1 MTIEE
6 IEHPL
11 IEARR
16 LERTL
21 QLARV
26 VGALL
31 LLTLGPLFRTT
42 DPIQLVYLAVG
53 LAAWAAVLQVLLGRA
68 RSIEDQRRLGLV
80 GLAIDMAVVV
90 YAMWIFSASPDWS
103 IWTIGVLVIIGT
115 AFRFGRLGAIGS
127 AIALSIAYLAV
138 SAYRTATYG
147 FSTTPPLA
155 AFHIIV
161 YLLTALLLSGSL
173 RELYR
178 LRAQRE
184 FQYFHDLL
192 TGLPNRTLL
201 TERLQQALVRAQRS
215 GDQTSLL
222 VVDLNDF
229 KAVNDGFGYDA
240 GDELLREVGPRITTQ
255 LRQSDT
261 IARLGGDEFAVLLP
275 ATDASGAIQVAEKIV
290 AALELPFVLDGV
302 SLDVGGSIGIV
313 HAPTHA
319 EDAEELFTRADIA
332 MHAAKGSL
340 SGYTVFSVDQDRS
353 GAQRLAMTAE
363 LRRAIDGGELIL
375 YYQPLVDLR
384 SGTITSV
391 EALVRWLH
399 PQRGLVAPDDFIP
412 LAERTGL
419 IKQLTRDVLSQA
431 IRQARAWQLAGHV
444 MPVGVNLS
452 MRNVLDPQLA
462 ATVSQLLE
470 RWQAPAELLRLE
482 ITESV
487 LAAEP
492 ERALATIEALRAT
505 GVRIV
510 LDDFGTGYSSLAYLN
525 RLVLDELKIDR
536 SFVMGMATDDHQTTI
551 VRAIVDLGHGLG
563 YKVVAEGVEDSTTR
577 DRLASLGCD
586 VIQGFLVARPMPGK
600 AVTPWLQ
607 QYGALAMTNELSGQ
621 FAPML

>member
-1 MTIEE
+1 MRADE

-26 VGALL
+26 AGAVLVL
-31 LLTLGPLFRTT
+31 ALGPLFHTT
-42 DPIQLVYLAVG
+42 DPIHLVVLAVG
-53 LAAWAAVLQVLLGRA
+53 LAAWAAALQVLLGRA
-68 RSIEDQRRLGLV
+68 RSIEDQRRLGLL
-80 GLAIDMAVVV
+80 GLAIDMVVVV

-115 AFRFGRLGAIGS
+115 AFRFGRVGAIGS
-127 AIALSIAYLAV
+127 AVTLSIAYLAV

-147 FSTTPPLA
+147 FPTPVPLA

-184 FQYFHDLL
+184 FQFFHDLL

-201 TERLQQALVRAQRS
+201 TERLQQAVVRASRS
-215 GDQTSLL
+215 GEQTSLL
-222 VVDLNDF
+222 VMDLNDF

-240 GDELLREVGPRITTQ
+240 GDELLREVGPRIAAQ

-261 IARLGGDEFAVLLP
+261 VARLGGDEFAVLLP
-275 ATDASGAIQVAEKIV
+275 ATDASGAIEVAQKIV
-290 AALELPFVLDGV
+290 AAFEQPFVLGGV
-302 SLDVGGSIGIV
+302 SLDVGSSIGIAL
-313 HAPTHA
+313 APTHA
-319 EDAEELFTRADIA
+319 QDAEELFSRADVA
-332 MHAAKGSL
+332 MYTAKGSL
-340 SGYTVFSVDQDRS
+340 SGYAVFSVEQDRS
-353 GAQRLAMTAE
+353 GAQRLAVMAE
-363 LRRAIDGGELIL
+363 LRRAIDEGELVL
-375 YYQPLVDLR
+375 YYQPLVSLR
-384 SGTITSV
+384 TGAITSV

-399 PQRGLVAPDDFIP
+399 PQRGLVAPDDFVP

-419 IKQLTRDVLSQA
+419 IKQLTREVLSQA

-444 MPVGVNLS
+444 MPVAVNLS

-462 ATVSQLLE
+462 ATVTQLLE
-470 RWQAPAELLRLE
+470 RWQTPPELLRLE

-492 ERALATIEALRAT
+492 DRALVTIAALRAT

-525 RLVLDELKIDR
+525 RLALDELKIDR
-536 SFVMGMATDDHQTTI
+536 SFVMGMATDEQQATI

-563 YKVVAEGVEDSTTR
+563 YGVVAEGVEDLATR
-577 DRLASLGCD
+577 DRLATLGCD
-586 VIQGFLVARPMPGK
+586 VIQGFLVARPMPGN
-600 AVTPWLQ
+600 AVTPWLR
-607 QYGALAMTNELSGQ
+607 QYGDLALAN
-621 FAPML
+621 